1 MGEWVGEATAWR
13 AGFLDQG
20 LRGQHRCQLFFFS
33 FGLLEERQLRE
44 PIGVSST
51 NFWKTLDAQ
60 LARRPRAEIP
70 RLPVSTVW
78 H

>member
-1 MGEWVGEATAWR
+1 MESRFSGSGPKRSAQVPA
-13 AGFLDQG
+13 F
-20 LRGQHRCQLFFFS
+20 FFFS

-44 PIGVSST
+44 PIGVLST